1 MPIVHETM
9 SLDCGTLVYEV
20 KGLLLSAELKER
32 YYLCVF
38 LLAFLSGPYVSAWLM
53 TIWVL
58 KTLSHFQS
66 FLMQCLHC
74 GG

>member
-38 LLAFLSGPYVSAWLM
+38 LLASLSGPYVPVWLM

-58 KTLSHFQS
+58 KTLSHFPS